1 MEDDGHTSNGER
13 LKKGRGI
20 SWTNEER
27 KLLYEC
33 YERSGGVRKGG
44 YIQKVDEK
52 YYSMDVMRRST
63 PAIIAQLKGIEKGG
77 WTGPEKSEIKQKI
90 QKEKEELDKIAKTYE
105 ELFGDSSSEESFEG
119 FIDEEDEEE
128 EEEEEEEEGEVEDIG
143 QYTTQMQD

>member
-105 ELFGDSSSEESFEG
+105 ELFG
-119 FIDEEDEEE
+119 
-128 EEEEEEEEGEVEDIG
+128 G
-143 QYTTQMQD
+143 QFF